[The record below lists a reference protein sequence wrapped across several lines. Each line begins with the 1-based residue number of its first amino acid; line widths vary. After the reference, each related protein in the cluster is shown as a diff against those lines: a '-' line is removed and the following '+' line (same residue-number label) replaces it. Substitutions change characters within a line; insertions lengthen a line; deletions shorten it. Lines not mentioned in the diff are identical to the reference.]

1 MADGS
6 TNYVG
11 GLPLEAGQALSL
23 ELLGANI
30 IGCGPMFSP
39 RSGRPVA
46 NQVVLSLAL
55 SNPDLGPG
63 YASHFLS
70 YGKVIASVVKSEDGS
85 DAIFLRKG
93 LWNNVSYTTNRY
105 LNQYLGTNGVRTI
118 RRMVRDGKVF
128 VLDEMGIIMSP
139 EEAV

>member
-1 MADGS
+1 MMQFSKSVNGFA
-6 TNYVG
+6 
-11 GLPLEAGQALSL
+11 LEAGQALSS
-23 ELLGANI
+23 ELIGENI

-55 SNPDLGPG
+55 SGG
-63 YASHFLS
+63 KYTSHFLS

-105 LNQYLGTNGVRTI
+105 LNQYLGTNGVRAI
-118 RRMVRDGKVF
+118 RRRVRDGEAF
-128 VLDEMGIIMSP
+128 VLDEMGIIMPP